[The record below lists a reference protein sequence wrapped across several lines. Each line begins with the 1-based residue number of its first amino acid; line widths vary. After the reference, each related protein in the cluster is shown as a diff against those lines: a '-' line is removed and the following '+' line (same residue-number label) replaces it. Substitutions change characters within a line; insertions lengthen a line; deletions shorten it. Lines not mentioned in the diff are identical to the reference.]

1 MTKQE
6 KNQILKY
13 LYNLKS
19 YGYSYHDNFDIKV
32 ENIKRFELS
41 NNLNDLENSVK
52 NCFLCELSK
61 TRKNA
66 LFSYG
71 NSSSKI
77 LFVADEP
84 SRTEDE
90 LNSFYVGNSG
100 EMLEKMIE
108 NVLNIKKE
116 EVYLT
121 NLIKCYSQNRANRTN
136 FDSCND
142 YFSKELEI
150 VNPELVV
157 ILGETAHNYLQKNS
171 DFLQDRGK
179 FLNFGKYQS
188 ISIYSPSFLLRNPSL
203 KKEAFQDMLKIK
215 NFLKDIR

>member
-13 LYNLKS
+13 LNNLKS
-19 YGYSYHDNFDIKV
+19 YGYSYHDNFEIKI
-32 ENIKRFELS
+32 ENTNSLHLS

-71 NSSSKI
+71 SKDSQ
-77 LFVADEP
+77 LMFLADEP
-84 SRTEDE
+84 SKTEDE
-90 LNSFYVGNSG
+90 LNSFYVGKSG

-108 NVLNIKKE
+108 NVLEIKKE

-121 NLIKCYSQNRANRTN
+121 SLLKCHSQNRANKIN
-136 FDSCND
+136 FDTCKD
-142 YFSKELEI
+142 YFFKELEI
-150 VNPELVV
+150 VNPKLIV
-157 ILGETAHNYLQKNS
+157 ILGETAHNYLLKNS
-171 DFLQDRGK
+171 DFLIDRGK
-179 FLNFGKYQS
+179 FLNFDKYQT

-203 KKEAFQDMLKIK
+203 KKDTFHDMLKIK
-215 NFLKDIR
+215 HFLKGD

>member
-19 YGYSYHDNFDIKV
+19 YGYNYHENFDIKV
-32 ENIKRFELS
+32 ENIKKFELS

-71 NSSSKI
+71 NRDSKI
-77 LFVADEP
+77 MFVIDEP
-84 SRTEDE
+84 SKSEDE
-90 LNSFYVGNSG
+90 LNSFYVGKSG

-108 NVLNIKKE
+108 NVLNLKKE

-121 NLIKCYSQNRANRTN
+121 NLLKCHSQNRANRLN
-136 FDSCND
+136 FDTCKD
-142 YFSKELEI
+142 YFMKELEI
-150 VNPELVV
+150 VNPELIV
-157 ILGETAHNYLQKNS
+157 ILGETAHNYLLKNS
-171 DFLQDRGK
+171 DFFQDRGK
-179 FLNFGKYQS
+179 FLNFEKYQT
-188 ISIYSPSFLLRNPSL
+188 ISTYSPSFLLRNPSL
-203 KKEAFQDMLKIK
+203 KKDTFQDMLKIK
-215 NFLKDIR
+215 NFLKED